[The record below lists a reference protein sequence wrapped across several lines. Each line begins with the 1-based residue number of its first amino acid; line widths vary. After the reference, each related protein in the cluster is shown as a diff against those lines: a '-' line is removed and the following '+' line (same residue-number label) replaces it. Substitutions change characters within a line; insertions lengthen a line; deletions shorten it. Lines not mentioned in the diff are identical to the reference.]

1 VSFGGTG
8 FLFWGRLGS
17 RASTEKKIGA
27 DYEPLVRAV
36 YLCFHS
42 QKIDLKFFQKC
53 CSICTK
59 MLHSIKVKNVFKN
72 FESILFWVEIG

>member
-1 VSFGGTG
+1 VVLDFCFGAVWAAGPV
-8 FLFWGRLGS
+8 L
-17 RASTEKKIGA
+17 KKNGP

-36 YLCFHS
+36 FLCFHS